1 MEGLTVCL
9 VSDYFCPNTG
19 GVESHIYHL
28 ACCLMKLGH
37 KVIVVTHT
45 YGDRR
50 GVVFLKNGVKVYYLP
65 FIVFHEQCSLPTFF
79 VTLPA
84 ARFILTRERV
94 NLVHGHSSLS
104 TMAQEFMFHAKML
117 GIHTVFTDH
126 SLFGFSDLAS
136 ISGNKMLQFSL
147 VNCDLV
153 ICVSHTSKEN
163 TVLRA
168 KLPANR
174 VYVIPNALDPDYFRP
189 AQVQPDSSR
198 ITIIVAGRM
207 VYRKG
212 VDLLASVL
220 PMVCSRHDYVD
231 FIIAGDGP
239 KRLLLE
245 ETRERHSLQERLRL
259 IGNVPHD
266 RMGQVLACGQ
276 IFLNTSLTEA
286 FCTTIL
292 EAASC
297 GLHVVSTNV
306 GGIPEVLPSDLITLT
321 DPSVQGIVD
330 ALDSAIERYWARS
343 LPDPMEVHERI
354 RNMYSWA
361 DVAERTEHV
370 YFDALKRGIDSHV
383 IIIQKYLQNGYLF
396 GVLIERSVCRDE
408 TVLSRISQWTVEL
421 GKIHGNQLQNAQST
435 AIVWITQPPAGYKG
449 GLPKN
454 SNVTIL
460 KNQNPE

>member
-1 MEGLTVCL
+1 DPFQKVSPFTAAEHFI
-9 VSDYFCPNTG
+9 SDYFCPNTG

-28 ACCLMKLGH
+28 ASCLMKLGH

-45 YGDRR
+45 YGERR
-50 GVVFLKNGVKVYYLP
+50 GVVFLRNGIKVYYLP
-65 FIVFHEQCSLPTFF
+65 FLVFHEQCSLPTFF

-84 ARFILTRERV
+84 ARFILIREKV
-94 NLVHGHSSLS
+94 NLVHGHSVK
-104 TMAQEFMFHAKML
+104 FMLHAKML

-168 KLPANR
+168 KLPASR
-174 VYVIPNALDPDYFRP
+174 VYVIPNALNPDYFKP
-189 AQVQPDSSR
+189 APVKHNS

-220 PMVCSRHDYVD
+220 PMVCSRYDCVD

-239 KRLLLE
+239 KRILLE

-259 IGNVPHD
+259 IGNVPHN
-266 RMGQVLACGQ
+266 RMGQVSMLCVICIVPCVNFAGGY
-276 IFLNTSLTEA
+276 LNISLH
-286 FCTTIL
+286 I
-292 EAASC
+292 
-297 GLHVVSTNV
+297 VSTNV
-306 GGIPEVLPSDLITLT
+306 GGIPEVLPSDLITLAE
-321 DPSVQGIVD
+321 PSIQGIVD
-330 ALDSAIERYWARS
+330 ALDSAIQRYWANS
-343 LPDPMEVHERI
+343 LPDPMEVHTRI
-354 RNMYSWA
+354 RQMYSWS

-370 YFDALKRGIDSHV
+370 YFDALKRIDFR
-383 IIIQKYLQNGYLF
+383 YLQNGYLF
-396 GVLIERSVCRDE
+396 GIIMYVV
-408 TVLSRISQWTVEL
+408 
-421 GKIHGNQLQNAQST
+421 
-435 AIVWITQPPAGYKG
+435 AIVEIG
-449 GLPKN
+449 
-454 SNVTIL
+454 IL
-460 KNQNPE
+460 KLLSVVSPIYQ